1 MAKKKERESEIS
13 ESVHRVWLAGLG
25 ALSAAEDEGTKL
37 FTALVTRGRKYE
49 RTMKK
54 PVDQAT
60 VEVKRKVKDVRGRAG
75 KTVKKIERAF
85 DDQIDAALHRIGVP
99 TRKEIAALSRKVEKL
114 TQTIAGKPKRAPRK
128 KTASKTTTRKKAAK
142 KKTGA
147 KTTG

>member
-1 MAKKKERESEIS
+1 MAKKKEQEGEIS

-37 FTALVTRGRKYE
+37 FNALVSRGQKYE

-54 PVDQAT
+54 PVDKAAG
-60 VEVKRKVKDVRGRAG
+60 EVKRKVKDVRGRAG

-85 DDQIDAALHRIGVP
+85 DEQIDSALRRIGVP

-114 TQTIAGKPKRAPRK
+114 TQAIEGKPKPASRKKAVRKKVARKTARK
-128 KTASKTTTRKKAAK
+128 KTE
-142 KKTGA
+142 A

>member
-1 MAKKKERESEIS
+1 MAKKKDREGEIS

-37 FTALVTRGRKYE
+37 FNALVARGRKYE

-54 PVDQAT
+54 PVDKAT

-75 KTVKKIERAF
+75 KTVKKIEQAF

-99 TRKEIAALSRKVEKL
+99 TRKEIAALSRKVDSPAGCSASCSSRCCW
-114 TQTIAGKPKRAPRK
+114 TQVRAEVSRDRGSRRGILGQESC
-128 KTASKTTTRKKAAK
+128 A
-142 KKTGA
+142 
-147 KTTG
+147 